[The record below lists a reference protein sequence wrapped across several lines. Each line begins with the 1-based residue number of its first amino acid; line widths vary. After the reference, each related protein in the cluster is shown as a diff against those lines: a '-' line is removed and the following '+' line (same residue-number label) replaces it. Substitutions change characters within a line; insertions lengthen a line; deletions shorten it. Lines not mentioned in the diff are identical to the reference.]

1 MENQTPTVFP
11 EPHLLA
17 KSSFQ
22 VLIDTLKKHQYKVLG
37 PVVQEGAIKWDEIHC
52 TEDLPIGWRDQGL
65 CIGVFLRYR

>member
-22 VLIDTLKKHQYKVLG
+22 VLLDTLKKYQYKVLG
-37 PVVQEGAIKWDEIHC
+37 PVVQEGAIKKYEEAVQAQPSLAEAHYNLALTLD
-52 TEDLPIGWRDQGL
+52 
-65 CIGVFLRYR
+65 